1 LGRAVASK
9 QGRETAYWVGMMRQ
23 VRQGAAALRT
33 GTAAVVARVG
43 QSSRGWCAVFRGGV
57 GSKETAAGVRDEVRC
72 RIETKLTL
80 QRTSGCV
87 VVGVSPAIHSAS
99 TGCPLSPAVIARVSQ
114 QVAAAAAA
122 AAAISGAPGR
132 TGTCDGAASGS
143 KA

>member
-1 LGRAVASK
+1 
-9 QGRETAYWVGMMRQ
+9 MMRQ
-23 VRQGAAALRT
+23 VRVGAAALRT

-43 QSSRGWCAVFRGGV
+43 QGGGGWCAVFRGGV

-72 RIETKLTL
+72 RVERKLTL

-114 QVAAAAAA
+114 QAAAA
-122 AAAISGAPGR
+122 AAAISGAPGW
-132 TGTCDGAASGS
+132 SGNM
-143 KA
+143 